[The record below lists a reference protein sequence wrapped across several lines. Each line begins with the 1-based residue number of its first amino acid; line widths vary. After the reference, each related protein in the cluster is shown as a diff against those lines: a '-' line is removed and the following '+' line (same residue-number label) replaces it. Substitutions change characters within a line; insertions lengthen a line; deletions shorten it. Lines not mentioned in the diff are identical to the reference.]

1 MTPTSGTTAYNPYF
15 NDIIYAAL
23 RKIGAYN
30 SNGGA
35 PMASQLADAQSEL
48 NDMLK
53 EWQGDG
59 LTWLRQF
66 IYVTL
71 VAGQA
76 SYDIGPTSTD
86 LVHSDAAGTTDYLQR
101 PLKVNGATRYI
112 SSESEIPL
120 KSISRSDYL
129 RLTNKSAAGAV
140 VQYYYD
146 AQRDNGKLF
155 VYLTPPVGVT
165 DKLVLDVDRIIE
177 DTGSD
182 GSTLN
187 LDIPP
192 YWINAVKYNLA
203 FRLSPEYGLS
213 SGDRQILEQEAT
225 AYKERALDNARENV
239 STFFQPGQEWRS

>member
-1 MTPTSGTTAYNPYF
+1 MTTSGTTVHNPVF
-15 NDIIYAAL
+15 NNIIYSAL
-23 RKIGAYN
+23 RKIGGYN
-30 SNGGA
+30 TNGGA
-35 PMASQLADAQSEL
+35 PRASQLIDAQSEL

-71 VAGQA
+71 VAGHA
-76 SYDIGPTSTD
+76 SYNIGPTSTD
-86 LVHSDAAGTTDYLQR
+86 LIHSDAAGVTDYLQR

-112 SSESEIPL
+112 SSSSEIPL
-120 KSISRSDYL
+120 KPISRADYL
-129 RLTNKSAAGAV
+129 RLTNKSAQGAV

-146 AQRDNGKLF
+146 AQRDNGKLY
-155 VYLTPPVGVT
+155 VYLTPDTGVT

-177 DTGSD
+177 DTGED

-213 SGDRQILEQEAT
+213 NADREILAQEAT
-225 AYKERALDNARENV
+225 EYKEKALDNARENA
-239 STFFQPGQEWRS
+239 STFFQPGQGWD